1 MKYKTVQDP
10 TLEQSP
16 KVLRELIHFT
26 GWIENCDPHLTN
38 INQKAI
44 GKSIKESQDQIDY
57 LNIQKYKKNIK
68 SIKQKHENFIMDM
81 QEHCFA

>member
-1 MKYKTVQDP
+1 MAYKCTIQKPVDEIQDP

-16 KVLRELIHFT
+16 KVLKELIHFT

-44 GKSIKESQDQIDY
+44 GRSIKES
-57 LNIQKYKKNIK
+57 
-68 SIKQKHENFIMDM
+68 
-81 QEHCFA
+81 